1 MPLSAQLARL
11 LAKGISKAGRGTI
24 PDTTMSPTRLQ
35 AQKITPNVPS
45 AIASDVRTDVVDTP
59 ISVSDEFSAPV
70 VKEVEPETSE
80 ELRAIG
86 EELRVIR
93 KKVEQTPAFYATM
106 TTGELEEQVKLSKA
120 KENEDMIIALGS
132 QERVNRFN
140 KLDRQMNSSNIK
152 LSDEASE
159 KFDIEFGDL
168 TDEQDI
174 LIYGRK
180 GVGPPTADEFKA
192 LFEARRVIEDL
203 EDREYSPD
211 SEVARVLIHGLLDF
225 DLTPKKIRSL
235 LIKKQGDMRTQEGST
250 YVLGAF
256 QEAKNRGIDL
266 EDELIRSMERRGFS
280 EPEAYEM
287 LNPFLTYTKEQRPQL
302 KEFVSPVK
310 EEMDKLVPS
319 AGGRGGGK
327 GGGDGIDEKRE
338 YAAEKMKQNPISGIG
353 KGTQT
358 ASIGGASGK
367 AEMRTSFLK
376 DLPGARGE
384 EAYRTSSPQA
394 KKLKEKVKVGGWKP
408 DPIMV
413 WVNYDGKVYIAE
425 GNHRVALAVE
435 RGEEFLPVDIRYFAG
450 SEEVE
455 GLFNPKTLEKNK
467 ALRLTEAEDPIKEEM
482 DKLVPSAGGRGRGK
496 GGGDGIDEDTAP
508 LEEIEKFYKLPE
520 NQRQAQTP
528 ELKEA
533 AQALQRK
540 EITKQEFDEIADTF
554 YPAKLIT
561 EMPEPPHARRIEAVL
576 RTKVKSRPVVN
587 ETISK
592 QLEIQSKEGKR
603 FGTRLDIPAY
613 NIYDTW
619 VVTVHGPGRTGKA
632 LHYSKTA
639 YLTDVIFMSDP
650 DKALKV
656 ATGDTS
662 KQSFARMEGQW
673 KDMKPDDVYDL
684 AAEELNKPNSEW
696 VQIGMNPYKHSYF
709 YDKKTMQPILSA
721 DEVIQVGPL
730 VLARNVKRGKASDFV
745 FNKGGVV
752 DMRNGGRVRMKDG
765 GELSPAYIRSFLSD
779 IFTSTDEEIRD
790 ESYFDENEQNAL
802 LQVVKNS
809 RKRHGENKGSIDYER
824 DYPEGFK
831 GIYYGGSS
839 DLLTK
844 NPFQSVKKTLG
855 GFSWSYDPEKKE
867 YFITDRYNF
876 NDAEKIQKMYPN
888 ALNKAVAFAKE
899 IGTRAATGQLGMYG
913 IARTT
918 GKYYGS
924 EEGKG
929 AQFLIRLSDKK
940 KV

>member
-24 PDTTMSPTRLQ
+24 PNTTMSPTRLQ

-302 KEFVSPVK
+302 KEFVSPSVFDATRSRK
-310 EEMDKLVPS
+310 EAQKI
-319 AGGRGGGK
+319 GGYWTDNPK
-327 GGGDGIDEKRE
+327 GEWLKEKRE

-353 KGTQT
+353 RGTQT
-358 ASIGGASGK
+358 AGIGGASGK

-482 DKLVPSAGGRGRGK
+482 DKLVPSSGGRGGGKDARG
-496 GGGDGIDEDTAP
+496 GYDYT
-508 LEEIEKFYKLPE
+508 
-520 NQRQAQTP
+520 NS
-528 ELKEA
+528 
-533 AQALQRK
+533 
-540 EITKQEFDEIADTF
+540 ITKWFNTTN
-554 YPAKLIT
+554 P
-561 EMPEPPHARRIEAVL
+561 
-576 RTKVKSRPVVN
+576 
-587 ETISK
+587 
-592 QLEIQSKEGKR
+592 KR
-603 FGTRLDIPAY
+603 
-613 NIYDTW
+613 
-619 VVTVHGPGRTGKA
+619 
-632 LHYSKTA
+632 
-639 YLTDVIFMSDP
+639 
-650 DKALKV
+650 
-656 ATGDTS
+656 
-662 KQSFARMEGQW
+662 
-673 KDMKPDDVYDL
+673 
-684 AAEELNKPNSEW
+684 
-696 VQIGMNPYKHSYF
+696 
-709 YDKKTMQPILSA
+709 
-721 DEVIQVGPL
+721 
-730 VLARNVKRGKASDFV
+730 
-745 FNKGGVV
+745 
-752 DMRNGGRVRMKDG
+752 
-765 GELSPAYIRSFLSD
+765 
-779 IFTSTDEEIRD
+779 
-790 ESYFDENEQNAL
+790 
-802 LQVVKNS
+802 
-809 RKRHGENKGSIDYER
+809 
-824 DYPEGFK
+824 
-831 GIYYGGSS
+831 
-839 DLLTK
+839 
-844 NPFQSVKKTLG
+844 KTLY
-855 GFSWSYDPEKKE
+855 S
-867 YFITDRYNF
+867 
-876 NDAEKIQKMYPN
+876 
-888 ALNKAVAFAKE
+888 
-899 IGTRAATGQLGMYG
+899 
-913 IARTT
+913 
-918 GKYYGS
+918 
-924 EEGKG
+924 
-929 AQFLIRLSDKK
+929 
-940 KV
+940 